1 MNSPD
6 VLLDSFKIAL
16 VKKDSKLAFSLIECL
31 SLEQIKSSD
40 LNTLLSLKEMIAQS
54 IELLEKEK
62 KNCNRKCIRLS
73 RFKNFCLRF
82 FKLRYN
88 KSTIFIEG

>member
-16 VKKDSKLAFSLIECL
+16 VKKDSKQAFSLIERL
-31 SLEQIKSSD
+31 SLEQIRSLD
-40 LNTLLSLKEMIAQS
+40 LDTLLSLKEMIAQS

-62 KNCNRKCIRLS
+62 KELQSQMHKAKKIQKFLS
-73 RFKNFCLRF
+73 
-82 FKLRYN
+82 
-88 KSTIFIEG
+88 

>member
-16 VKKDSKLAFSLIECL
+16 VKKDSKQAFSLIERL
-31 SLEQIKSSD
+31 SLEQIKSLD
-40 LNTLLSLKEMIAQS
+40 LDALLSLKEMIAQS

-62 KNCNRKCIRLS
+62 EGLQLQMHKAKKIQKFLS
-73 RFKNFCLRF
+73 
-82 FKLRYN
+82 
-88 KSTIFIEG
+88 

>member
-1 MNSPD
+1 MNSPN

-16 VKKDSKLAFSLIECL
+16 VKKDSKQAFSLIERL
-31 SLEQIKSSD
+31 SLEQIKSLD
-40 LNTLLSLKEMIAQS
+40 LDVLLSLKEMIAQS

-62 KNCNRKCIRLS
+62 KELQSQMHKAKKIQ
-73 RFKNFCLRF
+73 KFCLRF

>member
-16 VKKDSKLAFSLIECL
+16 VKKDSKQAFSLIERL
-31 SLEQIKSSD
+31 SLEQIKSLD

-62 KNCNRKCIRLS
+62 EELQLQMHKVKKIQKFLS
-73 RFKNFCLRF
+73 
-82 FKLRYN
+82 
-88 KSTIFIEG
+88 

>member
-16 VKKDSKLAFSLIECL
+16 VKKNSKQAFSLIERL
-31 SLEQIKSSD
+31 SLEQIKNLD
-40 LNTLLSLKEMIAQS
+40 LDTLLSLKEMIAQS

-62 KNCNRKCIRLS
+62 KELQLQMHKAKKIQKFLS
-73 RFKNFCLRF
+73 
-82 FKLRYN
+82 
-88 KSTIFIEG
+88 

>member
-16 VKKDSKLAFSLIECL
+16 VKKDSKQAFSLIERL
-31 SLEQIKSSD
+31 SLEQTKNLD
-40 LNTLLSLKEMIAQS
+40 LDTLLSLKEMIAQS

-62 KNCNRKCIRLS
+62 EELQLQMHKVKKIQKFLS
-73 RFKNFCLRF
+73 
-82 FKLRYN
+82 
-88 KSTIFIEG
+88 

>member
-16 VKKDSKLAFSLIECL
+16 IKKDSKQAFSLIERL
-31 SLEQIKSSD
+31 SLEQIKD
-40 LNTLLSLKEMIAQS
+40 LDLDTLLSLKEMIAQS

-62 KNCNRKCIRLS
+62 EELQLQMHKAKNIQKFLS
-73 RFKNFCLRF
+73 
-82 FKLRYN
+82 
-88 KSTIFIEG
+88 

>member
-16 VKKDSKLAFSLIECL
+16 IKKDSKQAFSLIERL
-31 SLEQIKSSD
+31 SLEQIKSLD

-62 KNCNRKCIRLS
+62 EELQLQMHKVKKIQKFLS
-73 RFKNFCLRF
+73 
-82 FKLRYN
+82 
-88 KSTIFIEG
+88 